1 MRSGENIEDIEKD
14 KKDIMECPERSGHSR
29 KEEDMPIRIQNDI
42 PVKEILERENLF
54 VVDENRAAHQDI
66 RPLEICILNLMPT
79 KEETELQ
86 LLRMLSN
93 TPLQLNIT
101 FMRMSSHRAANT
113 SASHLMQ
120 FYYTFDE
127 LCENRFD
134 GLIITGAPVEKME
147 YEEVDY
153 WPELCKVFSWSKT
166 HVTSTF
172 HICWGAQA
180 ALYYHYG
187 LKKKMLDKKLFGVYS
202 HKVRHRKEPIV
213 RGFDD
218 YFLIPHSRY
227 TEVPAKAIHACKE
240 LKILAESPEAGILL
254 CMSSDGRRFFIMG
267 HPEYDRNTLR
277 DEYNRDVRKGLDI
290 QVPLN
295 YFPDDDPTQR
305 PNLQWR
311 SHSNNLYCNWIN
323 YYVYQATPYDLNEI
337 SEEAWVWKPKEMPQ
351 D

>member
-1 MRSGENIEDIEKD
+1 
-14 KKDIMECPERSGHSR
+14 
-29 KEEDMPIRIQNDI
+29 MPIRIQNNI

-54 VVDENRAAHQDI
+54 VIDEKRAIDQDI
-66 RPLEICILNLMPT
+66 RPLEICIYNLMPT

-101 FMRMSSHRAANT
+101 FMRTSMHRSVNVA
-113 SASHLMQ
+113 ASHLMQ
-120 FYYTFDE
+120 FYYTFEE
-127 LCENRFD
+127 LRESHFD

-153 WPELCKVFSWSKT
+153 WPELCSVFEWSKS

-180 ALYYHYG
+180 GLYYHYG
-187 LKKKMLDKKLFGVYS
+187 LPKRLLDKKLFGVYS
-202 HKVRHRKEPIV
+202 HKVRHRKEHIV
-213 RGFDD
+213 RGCGD

-240 LKILAESPEAGILL
+240 LRILAESEEAGILL
-254 CMSSDGRRFFIMG
+254 CMSRDGRRFFIMG

-277 DEYNRDVRKGLDI
+277 DEYNRDVRKGLPI
-290 QVPLN
+290 EVPKN

-305 PNLQWR
+305 PLLQWR

-337 SEEAWVWKPKEMPQ
+337 SEKNWEWKPKE
-351 D
+351 